1 MDDDGYVPSRSPSTT
16 ARALAPLTVVA
27 AVFVVFA
34 AIAVPIVLQRGSG
47 FGFGDSRGGFR
58 GAAEAPKPLPANAP
72 DGVPVEGA
80 GILLRDRGDVR
91 LCADVVVALG
101 LPPSSAACGAVW
113 VPVTGV
119 SKRWFSNKTTEG
131 QTYSVPVRVEG
142 SYRGGTLEVNEVQP
156 AGPADDRASTEPAV
170 PCTPP
175 LGGWRPGNGFLDPDA
190 ESAATERLQTALAGG
205 REHYTEVW
213 EGHPAGAGPGASTPP
228 YSVLVAGTTADLAMA
243 RAELSAVYSGNLCV
257 HQVRFAVADLE
268 RIAQRMRE
276 AAPGRIDAQPSTIE
290 DRVRVQVVA
299 LDPTTVALLKRFD
312 PNAVLLEEP
321 MLQWLD

>member
-1 MDDDGYVPSRSPSTT
+1 MT

-34 AIAVPIVLQRGSG
+34 AIAVPIVLHRSSTGGSG
-47 FGFGDSRGGFR
+47 AGKSR
-58 GAAEAPKPLPANAP
+58 AAEVPRPLPANTG

-80 GILLRDRGDVR
+80 GTLLRSGGDVR
-91 LCADVVVALG
+91 LCAMVITTLS

-119 SKRWFSNKTTEG
+119 SKRWFSNRTTEG
-131 QTYSVPVRVEG
+131 QAYSIPVRVEG
-142 SYRGGTLEVNEVQP
+142 SYRGGTLEVSDVRP
-156 AGPADDRASTEPAV
+156 AGPPDERASVEPPV

-175 LGGWRPGNGFLDPDA
+175 VGGWRPGNGLVNPAD
-190 ESAATERLQTALAGG
+190 ESVATERLQAALAGG
-205 REHYTEVW
+205 REHYTELW
-213 EGHPAGAGPGASTPP
+213 EGHPAGVGPGVSAPP
-228 YSVLVAGTTADLAMA
+228 YSVFVAGTTADLATA
-243 RAELSAVYSGNLCV
+243 RAELGTLYGGNLCV
-257 HQVRFAVADLE
+257 HRARFAAADLE
-268 RIAQRMRE
+268 RIAQRLRE
-276 AAPGRIDAQPSTIE
+276 AAPGRVDAQPSTIE

-299 LDPTTVALLKRFD
+299 LDPTTVALLDRVD